1 MEIGD
6 MVKENLKGEY
16 NIMSLLAHSNTEDKT
31 SILTKRERLANK
43 IIRLQEILNQLRK
56 QWKQMPVLDGENNG
70 ENQTQWQR

>member
-6 MVKENLKGEY
+6 VVKENLKGEY

-56 QWKQMPVLDGENNG
+56 Q
-70 ENQTQWQR
+70 